1 MSCLLLS
8 PQSRAQVSDQADF
21 FESKIRPSLSSRCY
35 SCHTGLKSGGLRLD
49 SRQDILKGGKDG
61 AVIVP
66 GHPEDSLLVK
76 AISHTHER
84 IRMPLNGPKLDDE
97 TVENFKK
104 WIREGAVWPE
114 SREEF
119 FGARVRPVLSISCLS
134 CHSGQPQGG
143 LHIDTLEHLLKG
155 GQSGPAVVPGDPD
168 KSLLIQA
175 VLQKRERLKMPPGK
189 RLSDEEIAA
198 LVDWVKQGAVWA
210 GGALTAASDDYQ
222 ITPEQ
227 KAFWSLQPP
236 KKPPLPKVKKG
247 SWARNP
253 IDTFI
258 LAKLEEKGL
267 RPVPGATK
275 RILIRRATYDLTGL
289 PPTPQEVEAF
299 LADRSSQA
307 FAKVVDRLL
316 ASPHYGER
324 WGRHWLDVVRYADTA
339 GDSADYPVPQAYLYR
354 NYVIYSFNCDTPYD
368 EFIREQ
374 IAGDLLPAK
383 SEAEKWAHTVAT
395 GYLATAKRFSVK
407 PENYKYLTIDDTI
420 DNLGKTFLG
429 LSVACARCHNHKYDP
444 ISSRDYYAL
453 YGILDSTRY
462 PFAGSENINEQR
474 DFVYRLSPVEVEARL
489 KPYNDLVRPLDQ
501 LLEQLE
507 EERKALDNGGAGA
520 EAAPRPVAAHRT
532 MEEID
537 KEIKEIKKQR
547 RKIRADMPILESA
560 YAVAE
565 GTPHDAPVLLR
576 GDPSKPGKVVP
587 RHFLQVLGGQ
597 ALPRDYPGSGR
608 LQLAEWLA
616 DPNDPPTARVM
627 INRIWQHHF
636 GRGIV
641 ATPSDF
647 GERGKAPTHP
657 QLLDYL
663 ATRFVENSWSVKAMH
678 RLIMLSR
685 TYQLSSDGPIRNA
698 QIDPGNEWYWKFNR
712 QRLDA
717 ESIRDAML
725 EVSGDL
731 DPTLG
736 VAHPFP
742 PPATWDWTQHK
753 PFNALYNTNRRSVY
767 LMVQRSQRHP
777 YLSIFDGPDP
787 NVSTAERT
795 TSITPL
801 QALFMMNSEF
811 VQERSEHWAARLMDA
826 TPNNAH
832 RLNLVFESAFAR
844 LPTAEERQRGLA
856 YLGEARRKLE
866 AADVSPDLLTQES
879 WASLLRT
886 LLASNEFVYV
896 D

>member
-1 MSCLLLS
+1 
-8 PQSRAQVSDQADF
+8 
-21 FESKIRPSLSSRCY
+21 
-35 SCHTGLKSGGLRLD
+35 
-49 SRQDILKGGKDG
+49 LKGGNDG
-61 AVIVP
+61 AVVVP

-104 WIREGAVWPE
+104 WIRDGAVWPE
-114 SREEF
+114 TREEF
-119 FGARVRPVLSISCLS
+119 FGTRVRPVLSTNCLS

-175 VLQKRERLKMPPGK
+175 VLQKQERLKMPPGK

-198 LVDWVKQGAVWA
+198 LVEWVKQGVVWA

-222 ITPEQ
+222 ITPHD
-227 KAFWSLQPP
+227 KGFWSLGPP
-236 KKPPLPKVKKG
+236 KKLPPPEVKNG

-267 RPVPGATK
+267 KPASGATK

-289 PPTPQEVEAF
+289 PPTLQEIEAF
-299 LADRSSQA
+299 LADRSPQA

-374 IAGDLLPAK
+374 IAGDLLPTK
-383 SEAEKWAHTVAT
+383 SEAERWEHMVAT

-429 LSVACARCHNHKYDP
+429 LSLACARCHNHKYDP

-462 PFAGSENINEQR
+462 PFAGSENINEQK
-474 DFVYRLSPVEVEARL
+474 DFVYRLPQEKVEAML
-489 KPYNDLVRPLDQ
+489 KPYDDPLKPLDQ
-501 LLEQLE
+501 QLEQLE
-507 EERKALDNGGAGA
+507 EERKALDKGGGA
-520 EAAPRPVAAHRT
+520 EAAPRHVGAPRT
-532 MEEID
+532 AEEIG
-537 KEIKEIKKQR
+537 KEIKEVKKQR
-547 RKIRADMPILESA
+547 QKIRADMPILESA

-576 GDPSKPGKVVP
+576 GDPTRQGEVVP

-597 ALPRDYPGSGR
+597 ALPRNYPGSGR
-608 LQLAEWLA
+608 LQLADWLA
-616 DPNDPPTARVM
+616 NPNNPLTARVM
-627 INRIWQHHF
+627 VNRIWQYHF

-647 GERGKAPTHP
+647 GRRGKPPTHP
-657 QLLDYL
+657 ELLDYL
-663 ATRFVENSWSVKAMH
+663 ATRFVESNWSVKAIH

-685 TYQLSSDGPIRNA
+685 TYQLSSDGPMRNA
-698 QIDPGNEWYWKFNR
+698 QIDAGNDWYWKFNR

-725 EVSGDL
+725 KVSGDL
-731 DPTLG
+731 DPAIG

-753 PFNALYNTNRRSVY
+753 PFNAVYETNRRSVY

-777 YLSIFDGPDP
+777 YLSIFDGSDP

-811 VQERSEHWAARLMDA
+811 VRERSEHWAARVMDA
-826 TPNNAH
+826 TPDNAH
-832 RLNLVFESAFAR
+832 RLNLVLESAFAR
-844 LPTAEERQRGLA
+844 LPTVEEQQRASA
-856 YLGEARRKLE
+856 YLDGSPRKLQD
-866 AADVSPDLLTQES
+866 ADVSPDLLTQES

-886 LLASNEFVYV
+886 VLASNEFVYI